1 MKKNHLFLLI
11 ILLSGIFISGC
22 ATMPPFSSQPAFVP
36 QKINM
41 ASYQSKVENFVV
53 ILDASASMRT
63 WYDGSTRFEVAK
75 AIVSRMNQTLPNL
88 DMQGGLRT
96 FGHSQSV
103 SKEDTVLMY
112 GMAPYTRAGL
122 QAGLDKVTKADGPSP
137 FSDAIDGANQD
148 LRATTGKI
156 ALIIITDGGDMGNG
170 PVEAVMRLKKEYGS
184 RICIY
189 TIGVGSNPA
198 DKEYLNKLA
207 QIGECGYATEANKIS
222 TNTGMLGFVK
232 DVFLSEQM
240 DDDRDGVFDNQDKC
254 MQTPRGIIVDQSG
267 CPMDSDG
274 DGIADYMD
282 NCPETPQGI
291 IIGQNGCPIDSDNDG
306 VANYLDNC
314 PETSQGLA
322 VDINGCPVDA
332 DGDGVPNG
340 KDACPETPSGEAVDA
355 KGCPEPK
362 ATQSAKLTGAGT
374 WLYEDIKFDSGS
386 ANIKPGS
393 YAVLAEI
400 AGVLKQNPKLK
411 VEIQGHTDS
420 AGSRALN
427 NKLSSDRAD
436 AVKAHLIE
444 DGVNP
449 DQLTAAGYGP
459 SKPLVSNDTL
469 EGRARNRRV
478 ELKPL
483 Q

>member
-1 MKKNHLFLLI
+1 MKKTYLVLLTM
-11 ILLSGIFISGC
+11 LLVGIFVSGC
-22 ATMPPFSSQPAFVP
+22 ATMPPFSSQPAFEP
-36 QKINM
+36 QEINM

-63 WYDGSTRFEVAK
+63 WYDGSTRFKVAK
-75 AIVSRMNQTLPNL
+75 AIVSRMNQTLPNI

-96 FGHSQSV
+96 FGHSRSV
-103 SKEDTVLMY
+103 STENTVLMY

-148 LRATTGKI
+148 LRETTGKI
-156 ALIIITDGGDMGNG
+156 ALIIVTDGGDMGNG
-170 PVEAVMRLKKEYGS
+170 PVEAVMRLKKQYGS
-184 RICIY
+184 RVCIY
-189 TIGVGSNPA
+189 TIAVGSNPA

-222 TNTGMLGFVK
+222 TKTGMFGFVQ

-240 DDDRDGVFDNQDKC
+240 DDDRDGVFNNQDK
-254 MQTPRGIIVDQSG
+254 
-267 CPMDSDG
+267 
-274 DGIADYMD
+274 
-282 NCPETPQGI
+282 CPETPQGI
-291 IIGQNGCPIDSDNDG
+291 IVDQNGCPIDTDG
-306 VANYLDNC
+306 DGIADYLDKC
-314 PETSQGLA
+314 PETSQGLT
-322 VDINGCPVDA
+322 VDTSGCPVDA
-332 DGDGVPNG
+332 DGDGVPNNR
-340 KDACPETPSGEAVDA
+340 DACPETPSNEAVDA
-355 KGCPEPK
+355 KGCPIPK

-393 YAVLAEI
+393 YPVLAEI
-400 AGVLKQNPKLK
+400 AGVLNQNPKLK

-427 NKLSSDRAD
+427 NKLSADRAD
-436 AVKAHLIE
+436 AVRVHLIE
-444 DGVNP
+444 KGVNP
-449 DQLTAAGYGP
+449 EQLTATGYGP
-459 SKPLVSNDTL
+459 SKPLVSNDTP
-469 EGRARNRRV
+469 EGRAHNRRV